1 MQGKPPARRVEP
13 LDAHSIIG
21 SDNILETPGKEV
33 ISVPAGRLVELVGR
47 EITGM
52 PAIKAPPWVMQVKS
66 GSHAERVIA
75 DPLFWQNRLA
85 SILVAV
91 WREPIGVSRLRR
103 KYGGKREHTVSRSH
117 HRMAGGKIIRTGLQQ
132 LEAAGLV
139 KKDKKGR
146 VITPAGSAVLAKA
159 AAKNA

>member
-1 MQGKPPARRVEP
+1 
-13 LDAHSIIG
+13 
-21 SDNILETPGKEV
+21 LETPGKEV
-33 ISVPAGRLVELVGR
+33 ISVPAGKLVELVGK
-47 EITGM
+47 EIASM
-52 PAIKAPPWVMQVKS
+52 SAIKAPAWIMQVKS
-66 GSHAERVIA
+66 GSHAERTIS
-75 DPLFWQNRLA
+75 DPNFWQNRLG

-139 KKDKKGR
+139 KKEKKGR
-146 VITPAGSAVLAKA
+146 VITPAGMSVLAKA